1 MDYNKPILFLACAA
15 MLAGAPT
22 MAQVSAPAPAPG
34 TEASSLS
41 AAYVLGAGDV
51 IEVSVLGQPEFT
63 ARQPIQSDGTVTL
76 QYIHAV
82 KASGLSVLQF
92 RDQVARLLKQGG
104 FFNDPVV
111 IVGVANYASRYVT
124 VLGEFGTPGILPVD
138 RPYRVSE
145 IIARAG
151 GVRATAGETVVVRR
165 STGEELALPIASV
178 ASGGPQDD
186 PYVSPSDKLYIAPA
200 ANFYVSGQVGAPG
213 VYKLERNMTYRMAL
227 ARAGGVTD
235 RGSMGK
241 VSVYRNGKKVKVDL
255 DAPVAADDSIFIGER
270 FF

>member
-1 MDYNKPILFLACAA
+1 MDHKKLIASALGTVL
-15 MLAGAPT
+15 LIAGSAV
-22 MAQVSAPAPAPG
+22 AQVAPPASGSTP
-34 TEASSLS
+34 ASTLNQG
-41 AAYVLGAGDV
+41 YLLGPGDV
-51 IEVSVLGQPEFT
+51 IEVSVLGQAEFT
-63 ARQPIQSDGTVTL
+63 TRQPVQADGTVTL

-104 FFNDPVV
+104 FYNDPVV
-111 IVGVANYASRYVT
+111 IVGVAQYASRYVT

-151 GVRATAGETVVVRR
+151 GVRATAGDTVIVRR
-165 STGEELALPIASV
+165 SNGDELSLSISAV
-178 ASGGPQDD
+178 ASGGPLED
-186 PYVSPSDKLYIAPA
+186 PYVSPDDKLFIATA

-213 VYKLERNMTYRMAL
+213 VYKLEKNMTYRMAL